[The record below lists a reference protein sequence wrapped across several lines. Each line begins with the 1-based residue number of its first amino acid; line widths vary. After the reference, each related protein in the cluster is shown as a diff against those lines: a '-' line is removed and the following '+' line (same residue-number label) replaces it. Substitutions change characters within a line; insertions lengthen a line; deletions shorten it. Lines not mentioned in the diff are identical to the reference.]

1 MVLAFI
7 PDPFRLCRELLDRVE
22 NGVNELAT
30 RHMDSPR
37 VVRAMFGASKVALGA
52 RHFSEKTLEAL
63 YRRLELP
70 SRSEVETLAAAVRRV
85 EDKLDMLLPASAK
98 PPRPA
103 RPARTRR
110 PAPAVA
116 EATAASAPAKSAKRP
131 AKPNTKSKAK
141 PLPQRSDATPE
152 VEGHGTAP

>member
-1 MVLAFI
+1 MMLSFI
-7 PDPFRLCRELLDRVE
+7 PDPFRLCRDLLDRVE
-22 NGVNELAT
+22 NGVNALAT

-37 VVRAMFGASKVALGA
+37 VVKAMFSASKVALGA
-52 RHFSEKTLEAL
+52 RHLSEKSLEAL

-70 SRSEVETLAAAVRRV
+70 SRGEVETLAAAVRRV

-103 RPARTRR
+103 RPARTRQ

-116 EATAASAPAKSAKRP
+116 EAASAPAKSAKRP
-131 AKPNTKSKAK
+131 ARPGTKSKAK
-141 PLPQRSDATPE
+141 PLPQRSDANPE